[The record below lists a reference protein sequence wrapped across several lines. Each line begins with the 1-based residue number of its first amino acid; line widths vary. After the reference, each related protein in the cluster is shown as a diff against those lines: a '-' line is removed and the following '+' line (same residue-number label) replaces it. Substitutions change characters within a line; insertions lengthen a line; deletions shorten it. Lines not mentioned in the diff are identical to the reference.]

1 MEDGHS
7 YIYQLL
13 GYDVLLYLLKVF
25 RNLHTHPELVNEET
39 KEAMNHVEDHATS
52 ILQLIAS
59 HFAYASILKRSQ
71 KAITK
76 IQRDRV
82 DLFLGLPDPGLKRFC
97 ETWNMF
103 VTIAFYPSDI
113 PGSITDPCCG
123 HKQCPGTSAGKFMV
137 CSGCQFT
144 LYCSRICQKED
155 WSSGDHRSLCTEIRQ
170 LRNDG
175 SPLPVSF
182 SDQRAVER
190 INRRYTEYYKQ
201 GSSEWIKLLDEYIVA
216 NGDPDPLWPLVLTLR
231 YRALN
236 IKPGVGIESSSRCIE
251 DLEIIAK
258 AREGAGILVHWII
271 ADGQGFVK
279 KADLVDL

>member
-123 HKQCPGTSAGKFMV
+123 HKQVRLT
-137 CSGCQFT
+137 
-144 LYCSRICQKED
+144 ICRLSK
-155 WSSGDHRSLCTEIRQ
+155 
-170 LRNDG
+170 
-175 SPLPVSF
+175 SF
-182 SDQRAVER
+182 
-190 INRRYTEYYKQ
+190 N
-201 GSSEWIKLLDEYIVA
+201 
-216 NGDPDPLWPLVLTLR
+216 
-231 YRALN
+231 
-236 IKPGVGIESSSRCIE
+236 
-251 DLEIIAK
+251 
-258 AREGAGILVHWII
+258 
-271 ADGQGFVK
+271 F
-279 KADLVDL
+279 